1 MPITMN
7 TKLNALINTIYD
19 IARLKHC
26 TVYSYVALVVIFKLM
41 IAFGTYSHPFIENNQ
56 DHYSHY
62 MSLYVIS
69 V

>member
-41 IAFGTYSHPFIENNQ
+41 IAFGTYSHPFIENN
-56 DHYSHY
+56 
-62 MSLYVIS
+62 
-69 V
+69 